1 MDQNPKDIER
11 ELRLLGR
18 GLRELR
24 QRAGITQRELG
35 APLDLKHNY
44 ISEVEGGR
52 RSVRWITVKRILG
65 VLGADLHQLADAIS
79 DSERKD
85 QQTKKG

>member
-1 MDQNPKDIER
+1 MDHDPKDIER
-11 ELRLLGR
+11 ELSLLGR

-24 QRAGITQRELG
+24 QRAGITQREMG
-35 APLDLKHNY
+35 AYLDLKHNY

-65 VLGADLHQLADAIS
+65 VLGADLHQLANAITEA
-79 DSERKD
+79 DRRDKRR
-85 QQTKKG
+85 

>member
-1 MDQNPKDIER
+1 MGREPEDIKR

-24 QRAGITQRELG
+24 QQAGITQRDLG
-35 APLDLKHNY
+35 ALLDLKHNY

-65 VLGADLHQLADAIS
+65 VLGADLHHLANTMS

-85 QQTKKG
+85 QQTTKG